1 MVTGRGVL
9 ANCTGSK
16 TGNFVDRAAARTFRV
31 SRHGEITALETRP
44 RGFDGGQ
51 ASGSEGV
58 ETEPTMIEDG
68 CRQGPADHCRTT
80 QQARHNPRPQA
91 RSFTVFP
98 LTLTLTSASTS
109 GNSIVATP
117 PPQHT
122 ASLLV
127 PGASWLVRHGPSTSN
142 HRVVT
147 PPLRSRQPA
156 PPSGMP
162 PRRRQPPVLLSLRE
176 VGGRGTSNRRSRF
189 WGSEGSQGRMT

>member
-16 TGNFVDRAAARTFRV
+16 TGNFVDRVAARTFRV

-68 CRQGPADHCRTT
+68 CRQGPADRCRTT

-127 PGASWLVRHGPSTSN
+127 PGRLLAGSARSEHIQSSGGDPSPSFKTARPSERDASASAA
-142 HRVVT
+142 T
-147 PPLRSRQPA
+147 PGA
-156 PPSGMP
+156 PESPG
-162 PRRRQPPVLLSLRE
+162 
-176 VGGRGTSNRRSRF
+176 GGRTRDEQSTITILGL
-189 WGSEGSQGRMT
+189 